1 MKEYIGNPEETA
13 QTLREDKNGT
23 RWLYTGDLGMIDEDG
38 FVFFKGRAK
47 RMIIASG
54 YNVYPNQVEAVLE
67 EHPKVEKSCVIGV
80 ADKYRMQK
88 IKAFVVLKQNVEP
101 NEDTRKE
108 LMEYCKT
115 KFAKYAK
122 NRHSFFIS
130 FPFSNGNAISPI
142 ILLALILF
150 VSSTR

>member
-1 MKEYIGNPEETA
+1 
-13 QTLREDKNGT
+13 
-23 RWLYTGDLGMIDEDG
+23 MIDEDG

-67 EHPKVEKSCVIGV
+67 EHEKVEKSCVIGV

-88 IKAFVVLKQNVEP
+88 IKAFIVLKAGVAP
-101 NEDTRKE
+101 NEETKKE
-108 LMEYCKT
+108 LMEYCKV

-122 NRHSFFIS
+122 PNEIEFRESLPTTKIGKTDYRKLEEEEKAS
-130 FPFSNGNAISPI
+130 KESKVA
-142 ILLALILF
+142 
-150 VSSTR
+150 V